1 MEGLPV
7 SAHPSQARRWTLPQ
21 MLMMLAAGIGAFV
34 SSARFLAPDSLDG
47 VVEVVRPERQRA
59 AYTPTAAVVEVP
71 GPSQASV
78 GEEARLKPES
88 AHNPFG
94 PLNLKPPAPVALGA
108 PEVQKPP
115 PTKPQK
121 PAVQETAPVVAVP
134 PPAPTAPALPFV
146 AIGTIEGHGVTEGQP
161 LAFLQQQDRLL
172 VVRKGE
178 SIGSVYRVESITP
191 ERIEFTYLPLQQR
204 QALRI
209 AP

>member
-1 MEGLPV
+1 M
-7 SAHPSQARRWTLPQ
+7 SAPSRKARQRTLPQ
-21 MLMMLAAGIGAFV
+21 MLMMFAAGIGAFV
-34 SSARFLAPDSLDG
+34 LSARFLAPDSTDG
-47 VVEVVRPERQRA
+47 VVEVARPARQAA
-59 AYTPTAAVVEVP
+59 AYTPMAAVVEAT
-71 GPSQASV
+71 GPSQTPA

-94 PLNLKPPAPVALGA
+94 PLNLKPPAPVALGG

-115 PTKPQK
+115 PTKTQK
-121 PAVQETAPVVAVP
+121 PTVQETPPVAAVP
-134 PPAPTAPALPFV
+134 TPAPTAPALPFV
-146 AIGTIEGHGVTEGQP
+146 AIGTIEGHAVTEGQP
-161 LAFLQQQDRLL
+161 VAFLQQQDRLL